1 MAGPGTQGPVPTGR
15 NCFSAS
21 FPGHES
27 ATGRHKPCWFLDI
40 PWSPNPHP
48 AKAGTRGIR
57 QKGKLTN
64 EGTRDSQRRE
74 GSQGSTGE
82 VVWPS
87 AGGEEGGNPAC
98 GAFLAPSSVPHATSL
113 SLSLLLGPSSVPL
126 RAQSPPGT
134 QEIYEAAASPASDS
148 HVSSCSPRRPQAGS
162 WNQGGPRCGR
172 KVASGLL
179 VLVTDLN
186 AKLVPLEPAG
196 TQG

>member
-1 MAGPGTQGPVPTGR
+1 MGR
-15 NCFSAS
+15 NRFSAS

-40 PWSPNPHP
+40 PWSPNPHQ
-48 AKAGTRGIR
+48 AKVGTRGIR

-87 AGGEEGGNPAC
+87 AGGEEGGNPAY
-98 GAFLAPSSVPHATSL
+98 GAFLAPSLPKASVPPATSL
-113 SLSLLLGPSSVPL
+113 SLSLLLGPSSVC
-126 RAQSPPGT
+126 
-134 QEIYEAAASPASDS
+134 ASPCTEPSGDTGDL
-148 HVSSCSPRRPQAGS
+148 RGRQRPQLQTAMCLPALHAGRKRVLRG
-162 WNQGGPRCGR
+162 NQGGPRCGR